1 MTEST
6 PDFFWRRLK
15 LALRGDA
22 EGERASTRR
31 DNRQR
36 WSLPL
41 SRMGTRTAALHAYFY
56 LRPCPAWSN
65 TRLQSRGSHYY
76 CRSCHHCRWQHYYYR
91 RSLSSSF
98 LNAGSSTHNLN
109 CAQKLTK
116 FSFGYHFIIH
126 CVLSYF
132 FICNSSRKKNYDSYF
147 MIIKQ

>member
-15 LALRGDA
+15 LALRGVA

-41 SRMGTRTAALHAYFY
+41 SRMGTRTAALRAYFY

-76 CRSCHHCRWQHYYYR
+76 CRSCHRCRWQHYYCW
-91 RSLSSSF
+91 RSLFSSF
-98 LNAGSSTHNLN
+98 LKAGSSTHNLN
-109 CAQKLTK
+109 CARKLTK
-116 FSFGYHFIIH
+116 FSFKYHFIIH

-132 FICNSSRKKNYDSYF
+132 LFATFLTKRITIHILC
-147 MIIKQ
+147 